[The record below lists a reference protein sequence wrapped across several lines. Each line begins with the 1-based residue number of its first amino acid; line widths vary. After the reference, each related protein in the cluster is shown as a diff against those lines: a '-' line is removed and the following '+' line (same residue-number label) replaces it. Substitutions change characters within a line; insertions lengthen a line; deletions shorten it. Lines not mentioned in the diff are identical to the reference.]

1 MPTFTQIG
9 SAVTVGSGGA
19 TEMNFTSIPATY
31 TDLLVIMSARS
42 DRAGSVLDV
51 PYVRFNNS
59 STSYVD
65 RALNGNGSAA
75 SSNVDNGDNIAIG
88 PGTVNAS
95 NSTADVFSS
104 LQFYVP
110 NYLSSTYKSTS
121 SEMVYEA
128 NTTTAYS
135 SLAAGLWSN
144 TSAITSVKLLLKYGN
159 FVQHSTAYL
168 YGVSNA

>member
-1 MPTFTQIG
+1 MANTYTLI
-9 SAVTVGSGGA
+9 SSVTVGGGGA
-19 TEMNFTSIPATY
+19 ADIEFTSIPATY
-31 TDLLVIMSARS
+31 TDLVVIMSARS

-75 SSNVDNGDNIAIG
+75 SSNIDNGDTIAIG

-95 NSTADVFSS
+95 NSTANVFSS
-104 LQFYVP
+104 LQMYIP
-110 NYLSSTYKSTS
+110 NYLSSSYKSTS
-121 SEMVYEA
+121 SEMTYEA
-128 NTTTAYS
+128 NSATAYS
-135 SLAAGLWSN
+135 SLAAGLWSI

-159 FVQHSTAYL
+159 FVQYSTAYL
-168 YGVSNA
+168 YGISNA